1 MKFFIL
7 ILCLLLPFLLSYLFK
22 HNNLEWYYILIIII
36 TFGILVASYL
46 VKNNEQN
53 QYSSFSHNQH
63 NKHGVFIKFNITTP
77 GHYNLEVSQKDK
89 RHLPISE

>member
-22 HNNLEWYYILIIII
+22 YNNLEWYYILIIII

-53 QYSSFSHNQH
+53 QYSWKSFILKS
-63 NKHGVFIKFNITTP
+63 KIK
-77 GHYNLEVSQKDK
+77 K
-89 RHLPISE
+89 

>member
-7 ILCLLLPFLLSYLFK
+7 MLCLLLPFLLSYLFK

-53 QYSSFSHNQH
+53 QYSWKSFIFK
-63 NKHGVFIKFNITTP
+63 NKMK
-77 GHYNLEVSQKDK
+77 K
-89 RHLPISE
+89 

>member
-53 QYSSFSHNQH
+53 QYSWKSFIFKNR
-63 NKHGVFIKFNITTP
+63 IK
-77 GHYNLEVSQKDK
+77 K
-89 RHLPISE
+89 

>member
-53 QYSSFSHNQH
+53 QYSWKSFILK
-63 NKHGVFIKFNITTP
+63 NKIK
-77 GHYNLEVSQKDK
+77 K
-89 RHLPISE
+89 

>member
-7 ILCLLLPFLLSYLFK
+7 VLCLLLPFLLSYLFK

-53 QYSSFSHNQH
+53 QYSWKSFIFK
-63 NKHGVFIKFNITTP
+63 NKIK
-77 GHYNLEVSQKDK
+77 K
-89 RHLPISE
+89 

>member
-22 HNNLEWYYILIIII
+22 HNNLGWYYILIIIV

-53 QYSSFSHNQH
+53 QYSWKSFIFK
-63 NKHGVFIKFNITTP
+63 NKIK
-77 GHYNLEVSQKDK
+77 K
-89 RHLPISE
+89 

>member
-22 HNNLEWYYILIIII
+22 YNNLEWYYILIIII

-53 QYSSFSHNQH
+53 QYSWKSFIFKS
-63 NKHGVFIKFNITTP
+63 KIK
-77 GHYNLEVSQKDK
+77 K
-89 RHLPISE
+89 

>member
-53 QYSSFSHNQH
+53 QYSWKSFIFK
-63 NKHGVFIKFNITTP
+63 NKIK
-77 GHYNLEVSQKDK
+77 K
-89 RHLPISE
+89 

>member
-1 MKFFIL
+1 MKFFVL

-53 QYSSFSHNQH
+53 QYSWKSFLFK
-63 NKHGVFIKFNITTP
+63 NKIK
-77 GHYNLEVSQKDK
+77 K
-89 RHLPISE
+89 

>member
-53 QYSSFSHNQH
+53 QSSWKS
-63 NKHGVFIKFNITTP
+63 FILKSKI
-77 GHYNLEVSQKDK
+77 KK
-89 RHLPISE
+89 

>member
-22 HNNLEWYYILIIII
+22 HNNLEWYYILIIIV

-53 QYSSFSHNQH
+53 QYSWKSFIFK
-63 NKHGVFIKFNITTP
+63 NKIK
-77 GHYNLEVSQKDK
+77 K
-89 RHLPISE
+89 

>member
-22 HNNLEWYYILIIII
+22 YNNLEWYYILIIII

-53 QYSSFSHNQH
+53 QYSWKSFIFK
-63 NKHGVFIKFNITTP
+63 NKIK
-77 GHYNLEVSQKDK
+77 K
-89 RHLPISE
+89 

>member
-7 ILCLLLPFLLSYLFK
+7 VLCLLLPFLLSYLFK

-53 QYSSFSHNQH
+53 QYSWKSFILKS
-63 NKHGVFIKFNITTP
+63 KIK
-77 GHYNLEVSQKDK
+77 K
-89 RHLPISE
+89 

>member
-53 QYSSFSHNQH
+53 QYSWKSFIFK
-63 NKHGVFIKFNITTP
+63 NKMK
-77 GHYNLEVSQKDK
+77 K
-89 RHLPISE
+89 

>member
-53 QYSSFSHNQH
+53 QYSWKSFIFK
-63 NKHGVFIKFNITTP
+63 NKINK
-77 GHYNLEVSQKDK
+77 
-89 RHLPISE
+89 

>member
-7 ILCLLLPFLLSYLFK
+7 VLCLLLPFLLSYLFK
-22 HNNLEWYYILIIII
+22 NNNLEWYYILIIII

-53 QYSSFSHNQH
+53 QYSWKSFIFK
-63 NKHGVFIKFNITTP
+63 NKINK
-77 GHYNLEVSQKDK
+77 
-89 RHLPISE
+89 

>member
-7 ILCLLLPFLLSYLFK
+7 ILCFLLPFLLSYLFK

-53 QYSSFSHNQH
+53 QYSWKSFIFK
-63 NKHGVFIKFNITTP
+63 NKMK
-77 GHYNLEVSQKDK
+77 K
-89 RHLPISE
+89 

>member
-7 ILCLLLPFLLSYLFK
+7 ILCLFLPFLLSYLLK
-22 HNNLEWYYILIIII
+22 NNNLEWYYVLIIII

-53 QYSSFSHNQH
+53 QYSWKSFIFKS
-63 NKHGVFIKFNITTP
+63 KIK
-77 GHYNLEVSQKDK
+77 K
-89 RHLPISE
+89 

>member
-7 ILCLLLPFLLSYLFK
+7 VLCLLLPFLLSYLFK

-53 QYSSFSHNQH
+53 QYSWKSFIFK
-63 NKHGVFIKFNITTP
+63 NKMK
-77 GHYNLEVSQKDK
+77 K
-89 RHLPISE
+89 

>member
-53 QYSSFSHNQH
+53 QYSWKSFIFKS
-63 NKHGVFIKFNITTP
+63 KIK
-77 GHYNLEVSQKDK
+77 K
-89 RHLPISE
+89 

>member
-7 ILCLLLPFLLSYLFK
+7 ILCLLLPFLHSYLFK

-53 QYSSFSHNQH
+53 QYSWKSFILKS
-63 NKHGVFIKFNITTP
+63 KIK
-77 GHYNLEVSQKDK
+77 K
-89 RHLPISE
+89 

>member
-7 ILCLLLPFLLSYLFK
+7 TLCLLLPFLLSYLLK

-53 QYSSFSHNQH
+53 QYSWKSFIFK
-63 NKHGVFIKFNITTP
+63 NKINK
-77 GHYNLEVSQKDK
+77 
-89 RHLPISE
+89 